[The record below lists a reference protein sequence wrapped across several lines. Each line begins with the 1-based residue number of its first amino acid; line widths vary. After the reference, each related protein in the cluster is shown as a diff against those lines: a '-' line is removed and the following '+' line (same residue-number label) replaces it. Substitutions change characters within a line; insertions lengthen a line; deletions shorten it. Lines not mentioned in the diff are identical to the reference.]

1 MFVLDA
7 EAAEQISDLES
18 LIGRITALKSVD
30 PELLQ
35 PVIDEATEYWR
46 DGDDLSLVR
55 RWLFKPITQFEGL
68 MPLEV
73 AALGRGQEI
82 IDMIGRGKYGV
93 YT

>member
-1 MFVLDA
+1 MFDLA
-7 EAAEQISDLES
+7 AQAAEQIADHES
-18 LIGRITALKSVD
+18 LIGRITALKFVD

-46 DGDDLSLVR
+46 DGDDLELVR
-55 RWLFKPITQFEGL
+55 RWLFKPVVQFDGL

-73 AALGRGQEI
+73 AALGRGQEVI
-82 IDMIGRGKYGV
+82 NMILAGKYGV